1 MSQDY
6 EDTLFSEDS
15 LIAYMTNSP
24 GELTGKFSNHVSN
37 FFVTFFVHFFLHA
50 TRMDIVDKPYW
61 NTTGTKKSGGGR
73 NRKERNEKIAT
84 GVIA

>member
-1 MSQDY
+1 
-6 EDTLFSEDS
+6 
-15 LIAYMTNSP
+15 
-24 GELTGKFSNHVSN
+24 
-37 FFVTFFVHFFLHA
+37 
-50 TRMDIVDKPYW
+50 MDIVDKPYW